1 MSSTFVLLA
10 ALASSPSSAA
20 SKAEALTHQAI
31 VEYNGGDFDEAL
43 ADLKRA
49 YAIRPAAGLL
59 FDLGH
64 CHRALHHW
72 KEAADSFRAYLR
84 ERPKATNRAAV
95 EDLIADMEQHER
107 TQAAAAQAPPSAA
120 DPSAPPSPPPS
131 PELLHGLDD
140 PSPAPP
146 PEPEPPSA
154 PIPAPH
160 AQKIAVLDVRPYGDA
175 SADLAQAVTSVVVFN
190 VRKQARGATV
200 VAADEIRG
208 MLGLARAKRLNDCP
222 GGACLL
228 GIAENLRPNRVIFS
242 SIDRVGD
249 IYLLNLELIDLATA
263 EVVASGTAR
272 FKKEGALPD
281 AVARS
286 VQALFPK

>member
-1 MSSTFVLLA
+1 
-10 ALASSPSSAA
+10 
-20 SKAEALTHQAI
+20 
-31 VEYNGGDFDEAL
+31 
-43 ADLKRA
+43 
-49 YAIRPAAGLL
+49 
-59 FDLGH
+59 
-64 CHRALHHW
+64 
-72 KEAADSFRAYLR
+72 
-84 ERPKATNRAAV
+84 
-95 EDLIADMEQHER
+95 
-107 TQAAAAQAPPSAA
+107 
-120 DPSAPPSPPPS
+120 
-131 PELLHGLDD
+131 
-140 PSPAPP
+140 
-146 PEPEPPSA
+146 
-154 PIPAPH
+154 
-160 AQKIAVLDVRPYGDA
+160 
-175 SADLAQAVTSVVVFN
+175 
-190 VRKQARGATV
+190 